1 MIKLQL
7 LWSYFRQI
15 RGRDKDR
22 AALLQMRGGD
32 GILCDRRY
40 CDGAGAEAVGK
51 AEGKNGREVNMIP
64 LAYQLGHNHF
74 EMEYKGRKLIAFY
87 RLDQKGNYRLKL
99 SFISVDSPCR
109 QAIVFHLDE
118 FEGKILANGKELKKE
133 KRKFPQLIF
142 PEDEMPKEFE
152 LEVVL
157 KEGNLVICNGYEYP
171 DCPELWGSL
180 SNGCAMYMEEIT
192 PSHLIFHCNDYYNDD
207 DLNDFVFS
215 MEISRLEEK

>member
-1 MIKLQL
+1 MQL
-7 LWSYFRQI
+7 LWPYFRQI
-15 RGRDKDR
+15 RRRDKDR
-22 AALLQMRGGD
+22 AALPKMRGGD

-64 LAYQLGHNHF
+64 LGFQLGHNDF
-74 EMEYKGRKLIAFY
+74 EMEYKGKKLISFY
-87 RLDQKGNYRLKL
+87 RFNQKGSYRLKF

-118 FEGKILANGKELKKE
+118 FEGKIYAKGKELKKE

-152 LEVVL
+152 LDVIL
-157 KEGNLVICNGYEYP
+157 KEGDIGISNGYEYP
-171 DCPELWGSL
+171 DYPGVWDSL
-180 SNGCAMYMEEIT
+180 IEGCAMYTEEIA
-192 PSHLIFHCNDYYNDD
+192 PNHLIFHCNDYYNDD

-215 MEISRLEEK
+215 MEINKLEEK

>member
-1 MIKLQL
+1 
-7 LWSYFRQI
+7 
-15 RGRDKDR
+15 
-22 AALLQMRGGD
+22 
-32 GILCDRRY
+32 
-40 CDGAGAEAVGK
+40 
-51 AEGKNGREVNMIP
+51 MIP

-118 FEGKILANGKELKKE
+118 FEGKIYAKGKELKKE

-180 SNGCAMYMEEIT
+180 SNGCAMYMEEIA

-215 MEISRLEEK
+215 MEINKLEEK

>member
-1 MIKLQL
+1 M
-7 LWSYFRQI
+7 
-15 RGRDKDR
+15 DKNQFS
-22 AALLQMRGGD
+22 AF
-32 GILCDRRY
+32 CRR
-40 CDGAGAEAVGK
+40 
-51 AEGKNGREVNMIP
+51 
-64 LAYQLGHNHF
+64 
-74 EMEYKGRKLIAFY
+74 
-87 RLDQKGNYRLKL
+87 
-99 SFISVDSPCR
+99 
-109 QAIVFHLDE
+109 E
-118 FEGKILANGKELKKE
+118 FEGKIYAKGKELKKE

-142 PEDEMPKEFE
+142 PEDEMPREFE

>member
-1 MIKLQL
+1 
-7 LWSYFRQI
+7 
-15 RGRDKDR
+15 
-22 AALLQMRGGD
+22 
-32 GILCDRRY
+32 
-40 CDGAGAEAVGK
+40 
-51 AEGKNGREVNMIP
+51 MIP

-87 RLDQKGNYRLKL
+87 RLDQKGNYRLKQ
-99 SFISVDSPCR
+99 SVISVDTPCR
-109 QAIVFHLDE
+109 HAIVFHLDE
-118 FEGKILANGKELKKE
+118 FEGKIYAKGKELKKE

-142 PEDEMPKEFE
+142 PEDEMPREFE

-180 SNGCAMYMEEIT
+180 SNGCAMYMEEIA
-192 PSHLIFHCNDYYNDD
+192 PNHLIFHCNDYYNDD

-215 MEISRLEEK
+215 MEINKLEEK